1 MKLLTHDEI
10 LKLISDANPSSLFL
24 DPLLAEDQ
32 VGSVTVDLRLGYDFL
47 VSILTRKPAIEPCPW
62 DDEKKRGIH
71 SYFQETR
78 RRIGE
83 RFVLY
88 PHQVVLSTSIEFLSL
103 PNNIFAEV
111 SIRSSYSRLG
121 VSISTTLQP
130 GWKGTVPLE
139 LFNHGNSPVEMV
151 VGSRVCQAR
160 FYQIDQEVEYVIPG
174 SVRKYFGATR
184 PAISRAD
191 KDKELEL
198 LTRISQNK
206 L

>member
-1 MKLLTHDEI
+1 MCEV
-10 LKLISDANPSSLFL
+10 
-24 DPLLAEDQ
+24 E
-32 VGSVTVDLRLGYDFL
+32 Y
-47 VSILTRKPAIEPCPW
+47 
-62 DDEKKRGIH
+62 GIKN
-71 SYFQETR
+71 F
-78 RRIGE
+78 
-83 RFVLY
+83 
-88 PHQVVLSTSIEFLSL
+88 SL